1 MSTLRTRIGHV
12 HLKVRDLERS
22 LAFYRRVLG
31 LEVTDRAGHG
41 FAFLSGGDAH
51 HELALQEVGAGTGS
65 PSRRSVGLYHTA
77 WEVPDREAFA
87 DAREALEEAGVSA
100 QAVDHGISW
109 ALYFRDP
116 DGQGVEI
123 YLDRR
128 DAPDGSERWRGK
140 TRPLPDRAF
149 GESAVDASPGGET
162 ASEEEGP

>member
-1 MSTLRTRIGHV
+1 MNAPRTRIGHV

-22 LAFYRRVLG
+22 VAFYRRILG
-31 LEVTDRAGHG
+31 LEVTERAGHG
-41 FAFLSGGDAH
+41 FAFLSAGDAH
-51 HELALQEVGAGTGS
+51 HELALQEVGEGAGS
-65 PSRRSVGLYHTA
+65 PSRRAVGLYHTA

-87 DAREALEEAGVSA
+87 DARDVLAEAGVAA

-128 DAPDGSERWRGK
+128 DAPGGTERWRGR
-140 TRPLPDRAF
+140 TSPLPERAV
-149 GESAVDASPGGET
+149 GEPAGERKSRADT
-162 ASEEEGP
+162 ASEEDAP